1 MGAFASK
8 ARADHTEPVQMI
20 ALFEQSRH
28 HPLMP
33 RTDFA
38 RYALYGESPSA
49 VPAEFL
55 HIEDIPSRARLY
67 DWVIAPHIHKG
78 ILQLLLIVEGSA
90 RVTIDG
96 DELEA
101 RAPALALVPAGSVH
115 AFRFAAD
122 TRGWVVSLAMDLLS
136 DPRLAPY
143 VDRLHLTTP
152 TGSILDL
159 AALPRDAVRLDW
171 LFGDM
176 AERLAQAPALVPD
189 IAVAMLAVCLSIA
202 EGAGAGGRG
211 PAERH
216 GGSGQ
221 LVRAFL
227 AQVERNFARHWPVST
242 YADALATTAATL
254 TRACRKE
261 TGLAPAAL
269 IHDRLLLEARR
280 YLRHTGASSRQIS
293 ERLGFA
299 DPAYF
304 ARFFKARTGQTAS
317 AWRMKGD

>member
-1 MGAFASK
+1 MA
-8 ARADHTEPVQMI
+8 
-20 ALFEQSRH
+20 
-28 HPLMP
+28 

-38 RYALYGESPSA
+38 RYTLYGESPSA

-78 ILQLLLIVEGSA
+78 ILQLLLIMDGSA

-96 DELEA
+96 DHLDA
-101 RAPALALVPAGSVH
+101 PAPALALVPAGSVH
-115 AFRFAAD
+115 AFRFAED

-136 DPRLAPY
+136 DPRLAPF

-152 TGSILDL
+152 TGTILDL
-159 AALPRDAVRLDW
+159 AALPRDAERLDW
-171 LFGDM
+171 LFADM
-176 AERLAQAPALVPD
+176 AGRLAEAPALVPD
-189 IAVAMLAVCLSIA
+189 IAVTMLAVCLSIA
-202 EGAGAGGRG
+202 EGAGAGGRM
-211 PAERH
+211 ASEAR
-216 GGSGQ
+216 GGSAQ

-227 AQVERNFARHWPVST
+227 ALVERHYTRHWPVSA
-242 YADALATTAATL
+242 YAAALATTPATL
-254 TRACRKE
+254 TRACRKQ

-269 IHDRLLLEARR
+269 VQDRLLLEARR
-280 YLRHTGASSRQIS
+280 YLRHTGASSRQIA

-304 ARFFKARTGQTAS
+304 ARFFKARTGQTAG
-317 AWRMKGD
+317 AWRAQGN